1 MAIALRCEM
10 VMLLLFFRIT
20 IPAYTS
26 YQTESSIINIRKYFK
41 KIKCTMFYS
50 EKPIEQS
57 TLIFIA
63 LEITVKPWLIK
74 KTLF

>member
-1 MAIALRCEM
+1 MRSKM
-10 VMLLLFFRIT
+10 VMLLLFIRIT

-26 YQTESSIINIRKYFK
+26 YQTESIIINIRKYLK

-57 TLIFIA
+57 TMIFFLHKIA
-63 LEITVKPWLIK
+63 GKPEN
-74 KTLF
+74 